1 LKAAE
6 LLANSVDL
14 TSEDCLGR
22 QRIEGVFKIETEC
35 FSDSRGIVGPI
46 WERDWLLEL
55 GIEFNPDSSVISQTH
70 RKGTLRGLHFQIAP
84 FSQAKLVS
92 CIAGCAFDVVVDLR
106 PESPSYLRWTAATLL
121 ADSGRVIYVPHGC
134 AHGYLTLS
142 ADVVLIYLLEG
153 AYVPKA
159 ASVLRWDD
167 PTFSIPWPLS
177 NPHLSDK
184 DRFASNFHPYG

>member
-1 LKAAE
+1 MKAAE
-6 LLANSVDL
+6 LLATSVDL
-14 TSEDCLGR
+14 TSEDYLSR
-22 QRIEGVFKIETEC
+22 QRMEGVFRIETEC

-70 RKGTLRGLHFQIAP
+70 RKGTLRGLHFQSAP
-84 FSQAKLVS
+84 YSQAKLVS
-92 CIAGCAFDVVVDLR
+92 CLSGCVFDVVVDIR
-106 PESPSYLRWTAATLL
+106 PESSSYLCWAAATLL
-121 ADSGRVIYVPHGC
+121 ADSRGAIFVPHGC
-134 AHGYLTLS
+134 AHGFLTLS
-142 ADVVLIYLLEG
+142 DNVTIAYLLEG

-167 PTFSIPWPLS
+167 PTFSIPWPHS